1 METIK
6 HELSLEQESVL
17 SKDPNTLKF
26 RIGDADL
33 DSTAAGVWVCV
44 CVCVCVVQGSC
55 GGCKLAG
62 CVTDRALFR

>member
-33 DSTAAGVWVCV
+33 DSTAAGVCVCV
-44 CVCVCVVQGSC
+44 CVCVCGT
-55 GGCKLAG
+55 GLLW
-62 CVTDRALFR
+62 RL